1 MPLAGQ
7 HGRVVVPLDPDANIC
22 SMPAYRYTV
31 AEYDP
36 RRPWVVLGPLRHF
49 TVELEDGDDFAA
61 WAAQAWPR
69 PRYQVDLLPELGPW
83 EGAG

>member
-1 MPLAGQ
+1 MPG
-7 HGRVVVPLDPDANIC
+7 
-22 SMPAYRYTV
+22 YRYTV

-36 RRPWVVLGPLRHF
+36 GRPWVVVGPLREF
-49 TVELEDGDDFAA
+49 AVELEEGEDFRA

-83 EGAG
+83 QGAG